1 MNLFIIFRQNINT
14 VQQKRPNQEPPIDL
28 VEQFYKENVDLKA
41 ILNARKA
48 KKEVTSGL
56 EPYTG
61 EFGPAQKKHL
71 LNRTMVGMA
80 KRHMDDLEG
89 LSIDE
94 AIDLIFTPEELGEPV
109 NNYFYEKTNE
119 DWIETYGRNDVAPG
133 QPFVNNASTR
143 RTENSQEEEN
153 GDWAR
158 RQSIKSWIFKNIYSQ
173 NTSIHWRIFIFLH
186 NLIPTDGGQGSGNKG
201 LYGYL
206 KLLFD
211 SCYDDYRNTIFN
223 VTTNPAMLIYLNLA
237 QSRKENPDENFAR
250 EVQELFTVGKTPFSK
265 YTERDVRE
273 IARALVGWGID
284 YESIFEEGPIKS
296 KFNPWNHD
304 IGDKYF
310 SEFYKNTIIKGKD
323 GVGGANELKEVIN
336 MIFNTEESA
345 IYISRRLYQFFV
357 YHDITLVIEE
367 NVIKPMAKVMREN
380 DFSLIEPLKLLLK
393 SEHFFDVSF
402 YNSMIKSPLD
412 FIYGIT
418 KEFDL
423 FNGDL
428 RNYDEERN
436 ENNNYMPP
444 ERLTNS
450 LSRSYYFFRQF
461 EWVGGQIG
469 MELANPPSV
478 SGWPAYYQSPV
489 YDLFWI
495 NSKTIKDRVQ
505 YSNSATQW
513 GIWME
518 NGYNIVLNKISY
530 ILTYSKPDDLDAL
543 ISELSDRLLGGD
555 IPLNAKNRI
564 KKSILQDKNEA
575 YWKEAIDEYKNN
587 PNEQNKNNL
596 DWRIQNLLS
605 QFFQLGE
612 ITLF

>member
-1 MNLFIIFRQNINT
+1 
-14 VQQKRPNQEPPIDL
+14 
-28 VEQFYKENVDLKA
+28 
-41 ILNARKA
+41 
-48 KKEVTSGL
+48 
-56 EPYTG
+56 
-61 EFGPAQKKHL
+61 
-71 LNRTMVGMA
+71 
-80 KRHMDDLEG
+80 
-89 LSIDE
+89 
-94 AIDLIFTPEELGEPV
+94 
-109 NNYFYEKTNE
+109 
-119 DWIETYGRNDVAPG
+119 
-133 QPFVNNASTR
+133 
-143 RTENSQEEEN
+143 
-153 GDWAR
+153 
-158 RQSIKSWIFKNIYSQ
+158 
-173 NTSIHWRIFIFLH
+173 
-186 NLIPTDGGQGSGNKG
+186 
-201 LYGYL
+201 
-206 KLLFD
+206 
-211 SCYDDYRNTIFN
+211 
-223 VTTNPAMLIYLNLA
+223 
-237 QSRKENPDENFAR
+237 
-250 EVQELFTVGKTPFSK
+250 
-265 YTERDVRE
+265 
-273 IARALVGWGID
+273 
-284 YESIFEEGPIKS
+284 
-296 KFNPWNHD
+296 
-304 IGDKYF
+304 
-310 SEFYKNTIIKGKD
+310 
-323 GVGGANELKEVIN
+323 

-518 NGYNIVLNKISY
+518 NGYQIVLNKISY